1 MNTRNLLFRSAVAT
15 IGSLTLAACG
25 AKTGLL
31 VPDVTTREDAAI
43 DAPDAPDVRDAPD
56 VPDVRVCVPGRFT
69 LQARAADMLL
79 VIDRSTSMNQSLGA
93 AGSKWRVLQGALQ
106 STLPRYEDA
115 INVGALFYP
124 EDGAETR
131 TASCSFPN
139 VPTVDIEPAAR
150 NASRVLNVFTAT
162 GPGGSTPTAAALV
175 RAYTWIVRHPNR
187 LRARYLVLATD
198 GAPDCNGSLN
208 PATCTCVGGGGG
220 GGGGRCGS
228 DANRCLDDVR
238 TISTVRQIAAN
249 AALSIPTYVIGIASD
264 ADVNFTN
271 TLTAMAVAGGRPNRT
286 AAGEPTFY
294 SVARSEDLPRAF
306 SAIQNAIAR
315 CSFVAPTRPADGDY
329 VSITVNGAAIP
340 RDTARVNG
348 WDWTDRAFG
357 ELTLF
362 GAACPSDASPSTT
375 VDGTVACHDD

>member
-1 MNTRNLLFRSAVAT
+1 MSTRNLLFRSAVAT

-43 DAPDAPDVRDAPD
+43 DAPDVRDVPD
-56 VPDVRVCVPGRFT
+56 IPDVRVCVPGRFT

-93 AGSKWRVLQGALQ
+93 AAGSKWRVLEGALQ
-106 STLPRYEDA
+106 ATLPRYEDA

-124 EDGAETR
+124 EDGADSR

-139 VPTVDIEPAAR
+139 VPTVDIEPGAR
-150 NASRVLNVFTAT
+150 NASRVLGVFQST
-162 GPGGSTPTAAALV
+162 GPGGSTPTAAALL

-198 GAPDCNGSLN
+198 GAPDCNASLD
-208 PATCTCVGGGGG
+208 PSTCTCVGGGGG
-220 GGGGRCGS
+220 GRCGGGS
-228 DANRCLDDVR
+228 DGNRCLDDVR
-238 TISTVRQIAAN
+238 TVSTVRQIAAN

-286 AAGEPTFY
+286 AAGTPTY
-294 SVARSEDLPRAF
+294 YNVARSEDLPRAF

-315 CSFVAPTRPADGDY
+315 CSFVAPTRPADGDN
-329 VSITVNGAAIP
+329 VSITVNGVAIP

-362 GAACPSDASPSTT
+362 GAACPSDASPSTI
-375 VDGTVACHDD
+375 VDATVACHDD